1 MFSLITEVSC
11 TPFVLMSKC
20 NKLLGPK
27 KKKITGFRASY
38 AFIQTSFLWKRF
50 HITAKQWQTAC
61 LTIAWLWSRRVQV
74 LKTGCDTLSQNL
86 SAVAIK
92 FKMTFFFKQ
101 YIFSMS
107 YCLKTSVRFCSM
119 IVCGR
124 KKNVETKDTRLKT
137 DFIQHLLNQVV
148 P

>member
-27 KKKITGFRASY
+27 KKKRLQVSEHHTLS
-38 AFIQTSFLWKRF
+38 SKHLFLWKRF
-50 HITAKQWQTAC
+50 HISAKRWQTAC
-61 LTIAWLWSRRVQV
+61 LTIAWLWSRRVQL
-74 LKTGCDTLSQNL
+74 LKIGCDTQSQNL

-92 FKMTFFFKQ
+92 FKITFFFKQ

-107 YCLKTSVRFCSM
+107 YCLKTSVRLCSV

-124 KKNVETKDTRLKT
+124 KKKMWKLKT
-137 DFIQHLLNQVV
+137 QD
-148 P
+148 